1 MKNKEGILIKIMRYS
16 FSIRGVLDEHNLQ
29 AVNRIATNG
38 FMYLWIYTA
47 VTNIVMLFL
56 PEAMIT
62 HSFTIG
68 FVFINILVGFGG
80 VSMYINHQVSKMK
93 LNYQEV
99 SKDEYPNAVRRAYRH
114 GALWGLLYGIYV
126 YLITASFNG
135 FTSWFTIC
143 LTLFIIVMAWMSDT
157 QQEIGHIVKA
167 E

>member
-1 MKNKEGILIKIMRYS
+1 MKNKEGILMKIMRYS

-29 AVNRIATNG
+29 VVNRIATNG

-47 VTNIVMLFL
+47 VANIVMLFL

-80 VSMYINHQVSKMK
+80 VSMYMSHQISKMK

-114 GALWGLLYGIYV
+114 GAWWGLLYGIYV
-126 YLITASFNG
+126 YLITAPFNG
-135 FTSWFTIC
+135 FASWFTIG
-143 LTLFIIVMAWMSDT
+143 LTLFIIIVSWTSDT
-157 QQEIGHIVKA
+157 QREIGHIVKIH
-167 E
+167 

>member
-99 SKDEYPNAVRRAYRH
+99 SKDE
-114 GALWGLLYGIYV
+114 
-126 YLITASFNG
+126 
-135 FTSWFTIC
+135 
-143 LTLFIIVMAWMSDT
+143 
-157 QQEIGHIVKA
+157 
-167 E
+167 